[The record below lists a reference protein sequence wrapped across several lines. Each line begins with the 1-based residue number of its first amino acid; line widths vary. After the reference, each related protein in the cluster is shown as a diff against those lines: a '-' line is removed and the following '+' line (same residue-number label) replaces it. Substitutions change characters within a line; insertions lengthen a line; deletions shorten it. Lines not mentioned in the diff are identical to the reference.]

1 MLHEN
6 AFVEFWGRIRKIK
19 EGAEGGNGMKVNVGS
34 EDLAGEEDNE
44 EGEKADL
51 KSLARNIDV
60 KEIERVLKVMPTLG
74 LCFCNTIDNSSTE

>member
-51 KSLARNIDV
+51 KSLARNMDA
-60 KEIERVLKVMPTLG
+60 RVPKVMPTPG
-74 LCFCNTIDNSSTE
+74 PHFYNTIY